1 MTVFSL
7 IAPLQWLVDVSEVIL
22 NFFRDQIGFG
32 WGASIIAMTV
42 VIRLAILPLTFK
54 GVKGMQE
61 MQRLQ
66 PELKKLQER
75 YKDDRQRMQQE
86 TMRLYQEHQINPL
99 SSCLPLLLQIPFF
112 IALFYLLKDDPELK
126 GQAFLFIPDLGL
138 TPTGAVLIAL
148 LVIYVATQLGASL
161 VSMVSTTGQQ
171 RWIFMAL
178 PFVFL
183 PIIILYEFPAGL
195 LVYWITTNVWTVG
208 QQLLVR
214 RLYPKP
220 EPVTAEGEVSRP
232 ARGKPVGA
240 AALTD
245 GGDEGAAAD
254 RGRKPQ
260 GTGAAAGGNGRPRKA
275 PPPSPRKKKK
285 RSGRRR

>member
-1 MTVFSL
+1 MTAFSL
-7 IAPLQWLVDVSEVIL
+7 IAPLQWLVDVSEAIL
-22 NFFRDQIGFG
+22 NFFHDQIGFG

-75 YKDDRQRMQQE
+75 YKGDRQRMQQE

-99 SSCLPLLLQIPFF
+99 SSCFPLLLQIPFF

-126 GQAFLFIPDLGL
+126 GQAFLFIPDLGA
-138 TPTGAVLIAL
+138 TPEGAVMVAL
-148 LVIYVATQLGASL
+148 LVVYVATQLGASL
-161 VSMVSTTGQQ
+161 VSMVSTTSQQ
-171 RWIFMAL
+171 RWIFLAL

-183 PIIILYEFPAGL
+183 PIIILYDFPAGL

-220 EPVTAEGEVSRP
+220 EPVTSGGEAPRP
-232 ARGKPVGA
+232 ARGRPMGA
-240 AALTD
+240 AAATD
-245 GGDEGAAAD
+245 GGDGGAAGA
-254 RGRKPQ
+254 GGGNTRK
-260 GTGAAAGGNGRPRKA
+260 ARAAGAGNGRPRKA